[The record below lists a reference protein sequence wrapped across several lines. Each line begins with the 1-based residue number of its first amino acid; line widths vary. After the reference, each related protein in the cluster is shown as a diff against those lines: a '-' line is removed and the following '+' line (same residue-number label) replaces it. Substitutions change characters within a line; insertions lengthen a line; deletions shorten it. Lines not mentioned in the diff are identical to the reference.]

1 MPLSRIAPVDMDQVR
16 ELLTETTSAMNTVR
30 HLKSSLVDTKQL
42 LQTYKDEGAIDG
54 CFQVDTTRSDEYN
67 YLLWSDSDE
76 EVVLQ
81 VQGVL
86 LEGHVPPVVGSGSE
100 NSLRLND
107 LVQSVL
113 IGSHDDDN
121 STKSHRHTI
130 LRGLITWM
138 LFSAATRLL
147 TPTQRA
153 KSDVVDHGAVDDN
166 DVLRNVFRHGS
177 HCYTEDNVVAF
188 LKWDKKVD
196 GSMLVTDM
204 KPTML
209 HAGHIVDIGICFRML
224 KLNNRVRF
232 LVRLDSVVV
241 INRTGAEVLKDIDRR
256 RNESQNV
263 AVRPVKKARVHFKG
277 SNIAVQVQTASGR

>member
-1 MPLSRIAPVDMDQVR
+1 MDMDQVR
-16 ELLTETTSAMNTVR
+16 ELLTETTSAMNTMQ
-30 HLKSSLVDTKQL
+30 HLKSSLVNTKQL
-42 LQTYKDEGAIDG
+42 LQMYKDEGAIDG

-67 YLLWSDSDE
+67 YLLWSNSDE

-113 IGSHDDDN
+113 IGSHDDDSQFN
-121 STKSHRHTI
+121 NTVKAIEAIHYFMSRFDKKPLTYYP
-130 LRGLITWM
+130 TWIDNM
-138 LFSAATRLL
+138 DAICVAMHLL

-166 DVLRNVFRHGS
+166 DVLQNVFCHGS
-177 HCYTEDNVVAF
+177 HCYTEDNIVAF

-209 HAGHIVDIGICFRML
+209 RARHIVDIGICFRML
-224 KLNNRVRF
+224 KSNNCVWF

-241 INRTGAEVLKDIDRR
+241 INRMGAQVLKDIDRHH
-256 RNESQNV
+256 NES
-263 AVRPVKKARVHFKG
+263 
-277 SNIAVQVQTASGR
+277 